1 MKNIGR
7 FFYFEFLFVIKD
19 YAVTIKFKEL
29 IFDWILPFIFA
40 FIFRWIFLKNLCVN
54 EINDF
59 NGYVINVFAILIGFS
74 LTSLTIL
81 STSNSKNI
89 NQLKEKIIKR
99 KIGGKNISL
108 YQLIFITFS
117 FGLLIE
123 IFALIFSL
131 FYFLFIKIG
140 YSEFF
145 IKNLFIFYLL
155 LLIHIIFLNIRNI
168 TNFYFIFLK
177 KDI

>member
-1 MKNIGR
+1 MKNIGH
-7 FFYFEFLFVIKD
+7 FLYLEFLFVIKD
-19 YAVTIKFKEL
+19 YAVTIKLKEF

-40 FIFRWIFLKNLCVN
+40 FLFRLLFLNNLCIN
-54 EINDF
+54 QINDF

-81 STSNSKNI
+81 STSNSNNI
-89 NQLKEKIIKR
+89 NQLKENITER

-117 FGLLIE
+117 FGLLVE
-123 IFALIFSL
+123 IFSLIFSL

-140 YSEFF
+140 FSEFF
-145 IKNLFIFYLL
+145 IKNVFVFYLIF
-155 LLIHIIFLNIRNI
+155 LIHIIFLNIRNI
-168 TNFYFIFLK
+168 TNFYFIFWK